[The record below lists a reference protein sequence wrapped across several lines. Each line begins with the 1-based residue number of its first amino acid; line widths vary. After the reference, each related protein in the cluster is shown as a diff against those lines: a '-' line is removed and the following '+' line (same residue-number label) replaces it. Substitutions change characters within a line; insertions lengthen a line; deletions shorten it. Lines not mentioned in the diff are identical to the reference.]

1 MSNELETKM
10 TDHAATEFWGGDKRG
25 VCVQI
30 TAANIN
36 IRESVEDQLQ
46 EEGFIQLTMEEA
58 SALCNTLSRFVT
70 KEAMRRQSLLIEQ
83 LKQLKNMEKTVFNE
97 VAKLDPEM
105 LEIPL
110 TAVDFV
116 AKFCPKV
123 RS

>member
-1 MSNELETKM
+1 ML
-10 TDHAATEFWGGDKRG
+10 
-25 VCVQI
+25 QI

-36 IRESVEDQLQ
+36 IRESGSDQLQ

-123 RS
+123 RG